1 MTAIYNPTS
10 FSFNTQINQPQL
22 LPNQSYN
29 PPMAQNIG
37 QNIVYQ
43 NVLPVLQHIQYNNFL
58 KSLPNIYN
66 QPQIPIPQLPQL
78 QPQIQPIQQIQQ
90 IQPTQPASKPRCKIS
105 KRSKN
110 HSMAKPTLK
119 AIAEDALLIPSPK
132 SKSFI
137 QYEPELNVRAPE
149 FIPIQ
154 QNTTIITTDTYTKH
168 SQFIPVHKARAKLNI
183 YIPKQMTKKKK
194 MCNHQIKIQ
203 KRKY

>member
-66 QPQIPIPQLPQL
+66 QPQISIPQL
-78 QPQIQPIQQIQQ
+78 PQIQPIQQIQQ
-90 IQPTQPASKPRCKIS
+90 IQPAQPVSKPLCKIS
-105 KRSKN
+105 KRSKKC
-110 HSMAKPTLK
+110 SMAKPTLK

-137 QYEPELNVRAPE
+137 QYEPELNVRTHE
-149 FIPIQ
+149 FIYQYNKILLLLLQIHIQ
-154 QNTTIITTDTYTKH
+154 NIHNLYLYIKQE
-168 SQFIPVHKARAKLNI
+168 LN
-183 YIPKQMTKKKK
+183 
-194 MCNHQIKIQ
+194 
-203 KRKY
+203 

>member
-1 MTAIYNPTS
+1 MVIVVLIV
-10 FSFNTQINQPQL
+10 IN
-22 LPNQSYN
+22 
-29 PPMAQNIG
+29 I
-37 QNIVYQ
+37 
-43 NVLPVLQHIQYNNFL
+43 LQHQKDMVYIRINL
-58 KSLPNIYN
+58 
-66 QPQIPIPQLPQL
+66 QL
-78 QPQIQPIQQIQQ
+78 QQIQPIQQIQQ

-110 HSMAKPTLK
+110 HSVAKPTLK
-119 AIAEDALLIPSPK
+119 PIALLIPSPK
-132 SKSFI
+132 SKPFI